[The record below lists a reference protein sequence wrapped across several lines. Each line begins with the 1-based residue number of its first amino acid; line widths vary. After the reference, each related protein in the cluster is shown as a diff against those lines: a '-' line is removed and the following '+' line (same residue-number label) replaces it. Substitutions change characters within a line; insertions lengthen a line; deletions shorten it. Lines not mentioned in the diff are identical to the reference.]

1 MTTAERLASLE
12 IGAGKANTDKIRAK
26 CTTVDIAADVADKYF
41 TSTAGAG
48 QWFLPSRKELDALCL
63 EFFKGGYGGQ
73 YTLDKCK
80 GSGLFAPTAEGAS
93 NGTPWS
99 FPKGNYWS
107 SSEAGPEDDAYN
119 AWNQDFASGGQFF
132 NSKFNTYYVRPVR
145 AF

>member
-80 GSGLFAPTAEGAS
+80 GSGKPIAVEGAS

-107 SSEAGPEDDAYN
+107 SSEAGPEYAATV
-119 AWNQDFASGGQFF
+119 AWVQDFINGGQY
-132 NSKFNTYYVRPVR
+132 NDGKSNVNYVRPVR